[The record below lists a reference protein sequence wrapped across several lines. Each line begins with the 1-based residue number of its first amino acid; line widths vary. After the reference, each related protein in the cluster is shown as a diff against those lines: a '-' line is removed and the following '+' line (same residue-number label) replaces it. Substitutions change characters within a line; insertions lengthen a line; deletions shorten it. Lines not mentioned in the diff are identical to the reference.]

1 MKRAPVLLAAT
12 CLLGVVG
19 IVSTPADSRALGAT
33 RARDAATDARSSR
46 DKVRRQRAAAA
57 AKLDALRADAA
68 DVERALDD
76 LAANTKGR
84 QADLRTAKVAE
95 EQANKNLLA
104 AQAEVDAVQARIDL
118 LATSAKQAALRAFTS
133 NDDSGLFSTL
143 FATDRPTTG
152 AHEVLYDLAVG
163 DVSSA
168 LDELDSARR
177 ELDHLRRKAQRA
189 AETATSRRKRVEQ
202 RLTELDAAKEQHRA
216 LGRRIEQRLEDALA
230 ESEAL
235 AELDA
240 SLSRQISQRELALAA
255 RARAIAV
262 AAGIKD
268 ARVDKGG
275 KIVVPVIPTS
285 ANGLVRENG
294 VLIDRSI
301 GDKIAKLV
309 AWAAEDGIRLSGG
322 GYRSANDQIWLR
334 KLHCGTSDYD
344 IWERPSWQCSPPT
357 ARPGFSL
364 HEKGL
369 AIDVRCNGRLISRYS
384 DPCFAWMAEHAPKV
398 GLFNDVSGR
407 EAWHWSTTG
416 G

>member
-1 MKRAPVLLAAT
+1 MKRAPFLLVVT
-12 CLLGVVG
+12 CLLGA
-19 IVSTPADSRALGAT
+19 VSIASDPADSRALGAVS
-33 RARDAATDARSSR
+33 AKGAGTDARSSR

-68 DVERALDD
+68 DVEQALDD

-104 AQAEVDAVQARIDL
+104 AQAEVEAVQARIGV

-133 NDDSGLFSTL
+133 NDDSGLFSAL
-143 FATDRPTTG
+143 FATARPTTG

-163 DVSSA
+163 DVTSA

-177 ELDHLRRKAQRA
+177 ELEQLRRKAQRA
-189 AETATSRRKRVEQ
+189 AETATTRRKRVEQ
-202 RLTELDAAKEQHRA
+202 RIAELDTAMEQHRA

-235 AELDA
+235 AELDS
-240 SLSRQISQRELALAA
+240 SLSRQISRRELALAA

-268 ARVDKGG
+268 ARVTKGG
-275 KIVVPVIPTS
+275 KIIVPVIPTS
-285 ANGLVRENG
+285 ANGLVRVNG

-301 GDKIAKLV
+301 GDKFAQLV

-322 GYRSANDQIWLR
+322 GFRSANDQIWLR

-357 ARPGFSL
+357 ARPGFSQ

-398 GLFNDVSGR
+398 GLINDVSGR

-416 G
+416 W